1 MNIKVFHQG
10 MGNNGQLWFS
20 SFDGTSWGSGD
31 KLVAGLFTDSPAPVV
46 YRGKLFVYH
55 QGSGRSGQL
64 WVWDGSQDR
73 LIPNVG
79 ISASP
84 SAVEYNGRLFVF
96 HQGLGNSGD
105 LWYSTS
111 TDGVNFSQD
120 EQVPKVGIGNGTSN
134 QPDALPTSPSAV
146 VYRNFLYVF
155 HQGLRAGGGN
165 SGELWYSLWDG
176 TKWFPDEKVGGVGM
190 SSSPSAVVYQG
201 HLWVLHQGFGN
212 NGELWW
218 VVLDVLNDGQLIGFA
233 VDQKIGGVGMSTSPS
248 TLVVRD
254 QRGNDNLYVF
264 HQGLG
269 NSGQLWF
276 SVFDGLG
283 WGTDFQVANVGMS
296 SSPGCVNQ

>member
-31 KLVAGLFTDSPAPVV
+31 KLVAGLLTDSPAPVV
-46 YRGKLFVYH
+46 YRGKLFVYP

-120 EQVPKVGIGNGTSN
+120 EQVPKVGIGNG
-134 QPDALPTSPSAV
+134 
-146 VYRNFLYVF
+146 
-155 HQGLRAGGGN
+155 
-165 SGELWYSLWDG
+165 
-176 TKWFPDEKVGGVGM
+176 
-190 SSSPSAVVYQG
+190 
-201 HLWVLHQGFGN
+201 
-212 NGELWW
+212 
-218 VVLDVLNDGQLIGFA
+218 
-233 VDQKIGGVGMSTSPS
+233 
-248 TLVVRD
+248 
-254 QRGNDNLYVF
+254 
-264 HQGLG
+264 
-269 NSGQLWF
+269 
-276 SVFDGLG
+276 
-283 WGTDFQVANVGMS
+283 
-296 SSPGCVNQ
+296 